1 MSFESGI
8 GALRANFIR
17 ETTAGTTPT
26 NPDWLRYSDELDS
39 VGNWVPNTNIAA
51 RTAIGTPDITGFSI
65 GAEDHELSVS
75 YKLQRWPSASG
86 DASYDGLIRDAN
98 GYLPSTHSFL
108 SRQILSGE
116 GNQSGGD
123 LHIYTYGTGG
133 KIDTASVSG
142 DPGDSEPV
150 AVELGYRFEKIRSY
164 AVSQPT
170 AGTTMTV
177 VSASASDT
185 TQDVTVED
193 LTAATSETIS
203 LNGTT
208 PVAGATSFSDIGAIR
223 LSAETVGDVTVTFTT
238 GGETCV
244 VILGSDSQ
252 QGIEGDY
259 GLPLLGSGSYE
270 SALGTALEH
279 ILGDTI
285 NKGGSPLDVNV
296 MTLSFEVQNNIESD
310 AVTRGK
316 LKVQNEG
323 QRNCSASATVFSAR
337 GSHDSTID
345 HLKATQ
351 ANITWQMAGGTL
363 QLDSAVLTEP
373 GPRTY
378 EKGTATMQRDNT
390 FTGTGITIT

>member
-26 NPDWLRYSDELDS
+26 DPAWLRYSDELDS

-65 GAEDHELSVS
+65 GAEDHELSVA

-98 GYLPSTHSFL
+98 GYLPATHSFL

-133 KIDTASVSG
+133 KVDTASVSG

-150 AVELGYRFEKIRSY
+150 AVELSYRFEKIRSY

-177 VSASASDT
+177 VSSSASDT
-185 TQDVTVED
+185 TQDVTVEN

-203 LNGTT
+203 LTGTT
-208 PVAGATSFSDIGAIR
+208 PAAG
-223 LSAETVGDVTVTFTT
+223 LSAETVGDITVTFTT
-238 GGETCV
+238 GGETCI

-316 LKVQNEG
+316 MKVQNEG
-323 QRNCSASATVFSAR
+323 LRNCSASATVFSR
-337 GSHDSTID
+337 PST
-345 HLKATQ
+345 T
-351 ANITWQMAGGTL
+351 
-363 QLDSAVLTEP
+363 
-373 GPRTY
+373 
-378 EKGTATMQRDNT
+378 
-390 FTGTGITIT
+390 